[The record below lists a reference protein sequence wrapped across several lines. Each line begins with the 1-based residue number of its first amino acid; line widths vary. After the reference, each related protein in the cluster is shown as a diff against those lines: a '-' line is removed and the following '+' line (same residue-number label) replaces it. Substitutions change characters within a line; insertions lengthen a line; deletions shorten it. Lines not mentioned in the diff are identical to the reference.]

1 MAPDPHSSPNDDHK
15 FGESVQEVTERL
27 SVLFRE
33 EIELAKAEMEVKAKS
48 MARGAAI
55 GAAAGVFVFFGL
67 FILLIGISFFFYDY
81 VFHHIVWG
89 FLITAGTLFALAGLA
104 GFGAAKL
111 FKKSAPPTPNMAIDE
126 AKLIRETVQSG
137 RK

>member
-1 MAPDPHSSPNDDHK
+1 LAPDPYTNDPDHK

-48 MARGAAI
+48 LARGAAI
-55 GAAAGVFVFFGL
+55 GAAAGVFVVTAL
-67 FILLIGISFFFYDY
+67 FIFLFGIAFAWYDY
-81 VFHHIVWG
+81 VFDHLVWG
-89 FLITAGTLFALAGLA
+89 FMITTLLLLLLAGLA
-104 GFGAAKL
+104 GWAASKL
-111 FKKSAPPTPNMAIDE
+111 FKKGAPPTPNMAIDE

>member
-1 MAPDPHSSPNDDHK
+1 LAPDPHSTNDPDHK

-48 MARGAAI
+48 LARGAAI
-55 GAAAGVFVFFGL
+55 GAAAGVFVVTAL
-67 FILLIGISFFFYDY
+67 FIFLFGIAFAWYDY
-81 VFHHIVWG
+81 VFDHLVWG
-89 FLITAGTLFALAGLA
+89 FMITTLLLLLLAGLA
-104 GFGAAKL
+104 GWGASKL
-111 FKKSAPPTPNMAIDE
+111 FKKGVPPTPNMAIDE

>member
-1 MAPDPHSSPNDDHK
+1 LAPDPYTNDPDHK

-48 MARGAAI
+48 LARGAAI

-67 FILLIGISFFFYDY
+67 FILPIGIAYLWFDY
-81 VFHHIVWG
+81 VNPTLSWG
-89 FLITAGTLFALAGLA
+89 FIILAVVLFLLAGLA

-111 FKKSAPPTPNMAIDE
+111 FKKAAPPTPNMAIDE